1 MANAAQQTIAAH
13 ESERGSVPSDAGA
26 TADLVARLERVPVT
40 AWHIRA
46 RLIIGSATFFDA
58 FDALSIAFVAPILRD
73 LWSLSS
79 KEVSYLFS
87 VSYAGQ
93 LVGAL
98 FFSWLAE
105 RVGRIR
111 AVAAAIFL
119 MSALGIACAEAN
131 SFSTMLA
138 CRFAQGIGIG
148 GEMPVAA
155 AYIGELS
162 RAQGRGR
169 FFLLYEM
176 IFPIGLMAT
185 GQVAWWLVPML
196 GWQSMFFAGAAPGLL
211 VAVLVLRLRESPR
224 WLMSKGRHAEAS
236 AIVAE
241 IEASAGAPA
250 SAGALAG
257 PLPASTSPSGG
268 AERSRWAELVSPAYR
283 RRTLLVGSLWAI
295 TFFIANGLN
304 LWMASFYRSV
314 YHLGLQ
320 DSLLAASLT
329 NVAQVIVLL
338 LCVFTIDRIGRRRWA
353 VASFVLGGSL
363 LAILG
368 LIGAGNVASV
378 MILAT
383 LSYGVIGST
392 NAVLFLYTP
401 EIYPT
406 RMRALGTG
414 LGTSWLRLASMAGP
428 VVVGAVMSAQ
438 GIAAVF
444 LMFAAVSVAGA
455 LAASQMIETR
465 GRRLEEIAP

>member
-1 MANAAQQTIAAH
+1 MAKAAPQMIAAQQ
-13 ESERGSVPSDAGA
+13 SERGSALPDAGGA
-26 TADLVARLERVPVT
+26 ADLVARLERVPVT

-79 KEVSYLFS
+79 TEVSYLFS

-105 RVGRIR
+105 RIGRVR
-111 AVAAAIFL
+111 AAAAAIFL
-119 MSALGIACAEAN
+119 MSAMGIACAEAN
-131 SFSTMLA
+131 GFSTMLA
-138 CRFAQGIGIG
+138 CRFVQGIGIG

-196 GWQSMFFAGAAPGLL
+196 GWQSMFFAGAVPGLL

-250 SAGALAG
+250 SDGAPPG
-257 PLPASTSPSGG
+257 PLPASTSSG

-283 RRTLLVGSLWAI
+283 RRTLIVGSLWAL

-329 NVAQVIVLL
+329 NVAQVLVLL
-338 LCVFTIDRIGRRRWA
+338 LCVVTIDRIGRRRWA

-368 LIGAGNVASV
+368 LTGAGNVASV

-392 NAVLFLYTP
+392 NAVLYLYTP

-428 VVVGAVMSAQ
+428 VAVGAVMSAQ

>member
-1 MANAAQQTIAAH
+1 MTAAAGQAAT
-13 ESERGSVPSDAGA
+13 V
-26 TADLVARLERVPVT
+26 LIARLEAVPVT

-58 FDALSIAFVAPILRD
+58 FDALSIAFVAPILRE
-73 LWSLSS
+73 LWSLGAA
-79 KEVSYLFS
+79 EVSYLVA

-93 LVGAL
+93 FVGAF
-98 FFSWLAE
+98 FFSWLAQRIG
-105 RVGRIR
+105 RVR
-111 AVAAAIFL
+111 AASAAIFL
-119 MSALGIACAEAN
+119 MSAMALACAAAG
-131 SFSTMLA
+131 SYAAMLA
-138 CRFAQGIGIG
+138 CRFVQGIGIG

-196 GWQSMFFAGAAPGLL
+196 GWQSLFLAGALPGLII
-211 VAVLVLRLRESPR
+211 AALVLRLRESPR
-224 WLMSKGRHAEAS
+224 WLISQGRHAEAAS
-236 AIVAE
+236 IVAE
-241 IEASAGAPA
+241 IEASAGPGNAPPPPAVAPA
-250 SAGALAG
+250 AGLAE
-257 PLPASTSPSGG
+257 P
-268 AERSRWAELVSPAYR
+268 SRWAELVAPAYR
-283 RRTLLVGSLWAI
+283 RRTLFVGALWAA

-304 LWMASFYRSV
+304 LWMASFYRST
-314 YHLGLQ
+314 YRLSLQ

-329 NVAQVIVLL
+329 NVAQVLALV

-353 VASFVLGGSL
+353 VASFILGGSL

-368 LIGAGNVASV
+368 MIGAGNVASV
-378 MILAT
+378 MVLAT
-383 LSYGVIGST
+383 LAYGAIGST
-392 NAVLFLYTP
+392 NAVLYLYTP

-406 RMRALGTG
+406 RLRALGTG
-414 LGTSWLRLASMAGP
+414 LGTAWLRLASMAGP
-428 VVVGAVMSAQ
+428 VAVGAVLGAH

-444 LMFAAVSVAGA
+444 LMFAAVSVLGA
-455 LAASQMIETR
+455 VVASQMIETR

>member
-1 MANAAQQTIAAH
+1 MADAAPQTIAGH
-13 ESERGSVPSDAGA
+13 ESGRSSGSPDGGA
-26 TADLVARLERVPVT
+26 TADLVARLERLPVT

-73 LWSLSS
+73 LWSLSAA
-79 KEVSYLFS
+79 EVSYMFS

-93 LVGAL
+93 LIGAFL
-98 FFSWLAE
+98 FSWLAE
-105 RVGRIR
+105 RVGRVR
-111 AVAAAIFL
+111 AAAAAVFV
-119 MSALGIACAEAN
+119 MSAMGIACAGA
-131 SFSTMLA
+131 SRYATLLA
-138 CRFAQGIGIG
+138 CRFVQGIGIG

-162 RAQGRGR
+162 RAEGRGR

-196 GWQSMFFAGAAPGLL
+196 GWQSMFFAGALPGLL
-211 VAVLVLRLRESPR
+211 IAALVLRLRESPR
-224 WLMSKGRHAEAS
+224 WLASQGRHAEAS

-241 IEASAGAPA
+241 IEASAGVAA
-250 SAGALAG
+250 R
-257 PLPASTSPSGG
+257 GG
-268 AERSRWAELVSPAYR
+268 ARAEPPRRSTVPGGGAAASRWAELVSPAYR
-283 RRTLLVGSLWAI
+283 RRTLIVCGLWAI

-320 DSLLAASLT
+320 ESLLAASLT

-338 LCVFTIDRIGRRRWA
+338 LCVVTIDRIGRRRWA

-363 LAILG
+363 LALLG
-368 LIGAGNVASV
+368 VLGAGNVASV
-378 MILAT
+378 MVLAT
-383 LSYGVIGST
+383 LSYGAIGSI
-392 NAVLFLYTP
+392 NAVLYLYTP

-414 LGTSWLRLASMAGP
+414 LGTAWLRVASMAGP
-428 VVVGAVMSAQ
+428 LAVGAVMSAQ

-444 LMFAAVSVAGA
+444 LMFAGVSLFGA

-465 GRRLEEIAP
+465 GRRLEDIAS

>member
-1 MANAAQQTIAAH
+1 MAAVRETVLA
-13 ESERGSVPSDAGA
+13 DGA
-26 TADLVARLERVPVT
+26 TADVIARLERIPVT
-40 AWHIRA
+40 TWHIRA
-46 RLIIGSATFFDA
+46 RLVIGSATFFDA
-58 FDALSIAFVAPILRD
+58 FDALSIAFVAPILKD
-73 LWSLSS
+73 LWSLGST
-79 KEVSYLFS
+79 EVSYLFS

-93 LVGAL
+93 LVGAF

-105 RVGRIR
+105 RVGRVR
-111 AVAAAIFL
+111 AAAAAIFL
-119 MSALGIACAEAN
+119 MSAMAIACAAADGYA
-131 SFSTMLA
+131 TMLA
-138 CRFAQGIGIG
+138 CRFVQGIGIG

-185 GQVAWWLVPML
+185 GQVAWWLVPLL
-196 GWQSMFFAGAAPGLL
+196 GWQSMFLAGAVPGLV
-211 VAVLVLRLRESPR
+211 VALLVLRLRESPR
-224 WLMSKGRHAEAS
+224 WLASRGRHAEAS

-241 IEASAGAPA
+241 IEASAGMAATDAPTRPL
-250 SAGALAG
+250 SA
-257 PLPASTSPSGG
+257 SPSATGG
-268 AERSRWAELVSPAYR
+268 AARSRWAELVSPAYR
-283 RRTLLVGSLWAI
+283 RRTLIVGALWAI

-329 NVAQVIVLL
+329 NVAQVLALL
-338 LCVFTIDRIGRRRWA
+338 ACVVTIDRIGRRRWA
-353 VASFVLGGSL
+353 VASFILGGSL
-363 LAILG
+363 LALLG
-368 LIGAGNVASV
+368 LIGAGSVASV
-378 MILAT
+378 IILAT
-383 LSYGVIGST
+383 LAYGIIGST
-392 NAVLFLYTP
+392 NAVLYLYTP

-428 VVVGAVMSAQ
+428 VAVGAVMSAR

-465 GRRLEEIAP
+465 GRRLEEIAT

>member
-1 MANAAQQTIAAH
+1 VRA
-13 ESERGSVPSDAGA
+13 SGSASAPP
-26 TADLVARLERVPVT
+26 DLIARLERVPFT

-58 FDALSIAFVAPILRD
+58 FDALSIAFVAPILKE
-73 LWSLSS
+73 LWSLSQT
-79 KEVSYLFS
+79 EVSYLFS

-93 LVGAL
+93 LVGAFL
-98 FFSWLAE
+98 FSWLAE
-105 RVGRIR
+105 RIGRVR
-111 AVAAAIFL
+111 AAAAAIVL
-119 MSALGIACAEAN
+119 MSVMAVVCAEAN
-131 SFSTMLA
+131 GYSTMLA
-138 CRFAQGIGIG
+138 CRFVQGIGIG

-155 AYIGELS
+155 TYIGELS

-169 FFLLYEM
+169 FFLMYEM
-176 IFPIGLMAT
+176 IFPVGLMAT
-185 GQVAWWLVPML
+185 GQVAWWLVPTL
-196 GWQSMFFAGAAPGLL
+196 GWQSMFFAGALPGLL
-211 VAVLVLRLRESPR
+211 IAGLVLTLRESPR
-224 WLMSKGRHAEAS
+224 WLASRGRLAEAS
-236 AIVAE
+236 AIIAE
-241 IEASAGAPA
+241 IEASARRRGWSAPA
-250 SAGALAG
+250 AAPLAAG
-257 PLPASTSPSGG
+257 PSPVAG
-268 AERSRWAELVSPAYR
+268 AERSRWAELVSPTYR
-283 RRTLLVGSLWAI
+283 RRTLIVGALWA
-295 TFFIANGLN
+295 TTYFIANGLN

-329 NVAQVIVLL
+329 NVAQVMVLL
-338 LCVFTIDRIGRRRWA
+338 VCVFVIDRIGRRRWA

-363 LAILG
+363 LALLG

-378 MILAT
+378 MVLAT

-392 NAVLFLYTP
+392 NAVLYLYTP

-428 VVVGAVMSAQ
+428 VAVGAVMSAE

-444 LMFAAVSVAGA
+444 LMFAGVSVAGA

-465 GRRLEEIAP
+465 GRRLEEIAT